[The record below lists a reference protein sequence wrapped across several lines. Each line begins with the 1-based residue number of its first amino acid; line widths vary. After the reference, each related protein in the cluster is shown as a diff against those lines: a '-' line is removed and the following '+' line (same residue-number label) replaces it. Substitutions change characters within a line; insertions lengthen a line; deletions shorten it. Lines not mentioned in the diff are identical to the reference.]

1 MSSGCGDVISIEDLK
16 TAKQHQIFEAE
27 VITGKAGGVASGD
40 DIDFATNQVTGQVQK
55 TLPAILRD
63 SGFRPAPFTFATGG
77 SLGVNDADLAVL
89 WPLSSG
95 GDGNYYAWKGSLPKT
110 IPAASSPATT
120 GGVSS
125 SGWVAVSEAAL
136 RSDLASASTGNG
148 ANLVADTARSSTVQ
162 KTLNEAA
169 NGLYPET
176 SVITTGFLADK
187 TNLKIGKAVTVDDTD
202 NQGAKIPA
210 GMTVSG
216 VTSGQNAITTPKQ
229 TQSALRLDGDNITIK
244 SLKGIGSADNT
255 NTATSEFITD
265 RMAAAVDGRAL
276 KNLFVDDVY
285 FENFTTGIAVTKIQK
300 AIYNNIRGRN
310 LRYSPTGLNSA
321 GGYLLVAGSTD
332 STPAKHIIVNNAQ
345 HTLVP
350 GADRHTLYISA
361 MSTNVGWSHWN
372 VANVDSDYS
381 ANSVTNTGVSGVPFA
396 MSPIHL
402 RTGTNLNL
410 VNQMVEGYTAAA
422 IDYENQYGPI
432 HNTNVSNLVSTDAQ
446 SFQNGSLVEQAVVRL
461 GYGQYNNP
469 QKGHNFSN
477 FIIKMIR
484 GLDNSGV
491 KMAAGTDNGVSA
503 SQLQGANFTNGHIT
517 TESGYAFKLY
527 NCNNV
532 NINNIVDNLIDST
545 SGLNSIYLSGC
556 SNITIGDIQSNRT
569 ATVTKERVYT
579 ITGSTE
585 ITCRFPRV
593 IELLV
598 VNGVVTVSSDRWDM
612 LGGVPSFSG
621 NTLRVPVVGHVSTNA
636 KRTCRLEN
644 RTLSNV
650 KGVRAVDFD
659 ANTLQI
665 GFWDTSTNAQ
675 APAANTNNAIVI
687 HFDC

>member
-27 VITGKAGGVASGD
+27 VITGKAGGVASGA

-120 GGVSS
+120 GGISS

-148 ANLVADTARSSTVQ
+148 ANLVADTTRSSTVQ

-187 TNLKIGKAVTVDDTD
+187 TNLKVGKPVTVDDTD

-244 SLKGIGSADNT
+244 SVKGIGSADNN
-255 NTATSEFITD
+255 NTATAEFITS
-265 RMAAAVDGRAL
+265 RMIDAVAGVKI
-276 KNLFVDDVY
+276 KNLVVDDVLM
-285 FENFTTGIAVTKIQK
+285 ENFTTGIALSGVNK
-300 AIYNNIRGRN
+300 AIINNVRARSM
-310 LRYSPTGLNSA
+310 RYSPTGLNSA
-321 GGYLLVAGSTD
+321 GGYLLVCGGN
-332 STPAKHIIVNNAQ
+332 AKHVVANNIQ

-361 MSTNVGWSHWN
+361 ASADSLGWSYWN
-372 VANVDSDYS
+372 VNNVDSDYS
-381 ANSVTNTGVSGVPFA
+381 ANSVTNAGVSGVPFA
-396 MSPIHL
+396 MSPIHV
-402 RTGTNLNL
+402 RNGQNLNL
-410 VNQMVEGYTAAA
+410 NNHMVEGYICSAM
-422 IDYENQYGPI
+422 DYENQFGSI
-432 HNTNVSNLVSTDAQ
+432 NNTNVNNVVATDTQ
-446 SFQNGSLVEQAVVRL
+446 SFQNGSLIDQGALRL
-461 GYGQYNNP
+461 GYDQYTNFNRH
-469 QKGHNFSN
+469 HNFNN
-477 FIIKMIR
+477 FIVKMIR

-491 KMAAGTDNGVSA
+491 KMAAGTDNGVWGSK
-503 SQLQGANFTNGHIT
+503 LQHVNFNNGNVAV
-517 TESGYAFKLY
+517 ESGYAMKLY
-527 NCNNV
+527 NSSYI
-532 NINNIVDNLIDST
+532 NINNLTDELIDTT
-545 SGLNSIYLSGC
+545 SGLNSVYLNGC
-556 SNITIGDIQSNRT
+556 SNITIGNIQSNRAPT
-569 ATVTKERVYT
+569 GSKERVYT
-579 ITGSTE
+579 IINSTE
-585 ITCRFPRV
+585 ITCRFPRI

-598 VNGVVTVSSDRWDM
+598 VNGAVTVSSDRWDM

-636 KRTCRLEN
+636 KRTCKLEN